1 MEDNL
6 KLSKERFIELTM
18 RKEDIENNIKDK
30 ERAYQ
35 FMRKKKIKEIEE
47 KNRKIE
53 RIINKK
59 MDIYEQRRKMNLEM
73 EKNKEILLDKFH
85 KIMNNKKNKN
95 KNQIM
100 KELFNEDL
108 EYIDRQTDKIGNYN
122 KVLKKIRKIEKD
134 DRKL

>member
-73 EKNKEILLDKFH
+73 EKNKEILLDKF
-85 KIMNNKKNKN
+85 
-95 KNQIM
+95 
-100 KELFNEDL
+100 F
-108 EYIDRQTDKIGNYN
+108 
-122 KVLKKIRKIEKD
+122 
-134 DRKL
+134 